1 MWPMVTFV
9 YRTVQRWRRRESEGF
24 STVKQC
30 YEIVYNTLVVY
41 IQTVFVDIKSN
52 STGSFSILAKIR
64 SYMYLNYTDKLYRLI
79 HNC

>member
-24 STVKQC
+24 STVEQC
-30 YEIVYNTLVVY
+30 YEIVCNTLVVY

-52 STGSFSILAKIR
+52 STATAVGSFSILAKIR
-64 SYMYLNYTDKLYRLI
+64 SYMYKLYR
-79 HNC
+79 